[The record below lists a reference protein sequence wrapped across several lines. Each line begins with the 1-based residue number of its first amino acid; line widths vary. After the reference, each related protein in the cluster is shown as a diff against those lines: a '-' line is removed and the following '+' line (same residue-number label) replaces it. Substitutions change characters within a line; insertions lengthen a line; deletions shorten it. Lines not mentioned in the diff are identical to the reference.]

1 MITDSGG
8 DKVWRYFFA
17 KPPTRTKL
25 SPETKALL
33 EEALIFTPRRDV
45 ARVISF
51 LLHTAV
57 VFLRKTR
64 LAESDRA

>member
-1 MITDSGG
+1 VVTRL
-8 DKVWRYFFA
+8 WRYFFG
-17 KPPTRTKL
+17 KPPRETKL

-45 ARVISF
+45 AASFSF